1 MDFPKQYVVA
11 REYMRKLDKVARSE
25 PYLVEKWILGQEK
38 NRKYK
43 QERGGNTIT
52 KMDTEYLALVGW
64 LLPDVRYGYKQV
76 KQEEMCKFR
85 TSETPNFKDKKYK
98 LFRSSIIPVVN
109 IDGVNHW
116 ILGSFADYADTEN
129 PILSDFAGRCESFDL
144 KEKCP
149 VTACAMRELEE
160 ESKGLLT
167 KIVTEAM
174 KNPRNVAVFEGVNE
188 EKKEV
193 LYFIFVSLKY
203 EDTKEIPYQFLQ
215 TDMSEMNKN
224 KKEKLGPIAFYKQSD
239 VKNFKFRTAK
249 NLTDFI
255 FFLNS

>member
-1 MDFPKQYVVA
+1 MDFPKQFVVA
-11 REYMRKLDKVARSE
+11 REYMRKLDRVARSE

-64 LLPDVRYGYKQV
+64 LLPDVRYEYKQV
-76 KQEEMCKFR
+76 KQEELCKD
-85 TSETPNFKDKKYK
+85 KYKKYK
-98 LFRSSIIPVVN
+98 LFRSSIIPIVN

-116 ILGSFADYADTEN
+116 MLGSFADYADTGN
-129 PILSDFAGRCESFDL
+129 PILSDFAGRCESYDL

-149 VTACAMRELEE
+149 VTSCAMRELEE

-167 KIVTEAM
+167 KYVTEAM
-174 KNPRNVAVFEGVNE
+174 KNPRNVDVFEGINE

-203 EDTKEIPYQFLQ
+203 EDVYQVPAQFSQ
-215 TDMSEMNKN
+215 TDMSELNKN

>member
-1 MDFPKQYVVA
+1 MDFPNQFVVA
-11 REYMRKLDKVARSE
+11 REYMRKLDRVARRES
-25 PYLVEKWILGQEK
+25 YLVKKWILGQEK

-43 QERGGNTIT
+43 QERGENKIT
-52 KMDTEYLALVGW
+52 KMDIEYLALVGW
-64 LLPDVRYGYKQV
+64 LLPDVRYEYKQV

-85 TSETPNFKDKKYK
+85 NSETAKNKQYK

-129 PILSDFAGRCESFDL
+129 PILSDFAGRCESYDL

-167 KIVTEAM
+167 KYVTEAM
-174 KNPRNVAVFEGVNE
+174 TNPRNVAVFEGVNE
-188 EKKEV
+188 DKKEKV
-193 LYFIFVSLKY
+193 YFIFVSLKY
-203 EDTKEIPYQFLQ
+203 EDTKEVPSQFSK
-215 TDMSEMNKN
+215 TDMSEINKN